1 MQLRLDVEQV
11 ETAIRD
17 YLADPGQDSGAVA
30 IRIPDNMPIRVS
42 AARVGGLTVYT
53 GEDAIRRM
61 PKTEAA
67 KRPGPA
73 DIETRPRLSPT
84 PPVPADSTSNGGKGK
99 DGYGTD
105 A

>member
-17 YLADPGQDSGAVA
+17 YLADPGEDSGAVA
-30 IRIPDNMPIRVS
+30 IRIPDTMPIRVS

-67 KRPGPA
+67 K
-73 DIETRPRLSPT
+73 TRPRLSPT